1 MRKRSARGTMSRETV
16 VDAALAIADRAG
28 FDAVTMRA
36 IAAEVG
42 ATPMALYA
50 YFSDKN
56 ALYGGMRER
65 IFSAHVGVGSAK
77 ISRDTW
83 QSMLEGMAR
92 GLYQVIHEHPNWT
105 PVFAY
110 HRGPATSGLGFL
122 DESVRLMLKDGFA
135 QEDTFPAY
143 WSAMSFAVGSAMC
156 ERIMMGADGGSSRL
170 LASLRELQIRA
181 PGQYVSLAAVAA
193 KVDRFNWD
201 DGFERGIR
209 SLLTGIGAH
218 AQPGEGQ
225 PKRRRRAPGAPA
237 GSRTSGR

>member
-1 MRKRSARGTMSRETV
+1 MRKPSARGTISREAV

-92 GLYQVIHEHPNWT
+92 IERGQIFQVLT
-105 PVFAY
+105 PEQQ
-110 HRGPATSGLGFL
+110 S
-122 DESVRLMLKDGFA
+122 EVRKK
-135 QEDTFPAY
+135 
-143 WSAMSFAVGSAMC
+143 
-156 ERIMMGADGGSSRL
+156 
-170 LASLRELQIRA
+170 
-181 PGQYVSLAAVAA
+181 VAA
-193 KVDRFNWD
+193 R
-201 DGFERGIR
+201 
-209 SLLTGIGAH
+209 H
-218 AQPGEGQ
+218 AAEQQGKKKQPGRII
-225 PKRRRRAPGAPA
+225 PR
-237 GSRTSGR
+237 